1 MNTDRV
7 IQIGNVYP
15 DTPTFKN
22 RTMGRVYDP
31 VGISPTINTSGGG
44 DREPKIAEPC
54 IGAFRGRNP
63 DNPSER
69 GKSNGNYKQRLEMNT
84 QGTSNTITSVAKD
97 NMVVEPPLRI
107 PQATKQGYAEVQQG
121 GVFDGNYLDSKT
133 RRGRVQDNGETSPTI
148 TTENQPMLY
157 GKHYRIRKL
166 TPRECFR
173 LQGVRDS
180 DIDKIQGWVDAKG
193 KPISNAQQY
202 KMAGNSITVD
212 VLYYIFKN
220 LFVEPAKSA
229 RQMSI
234 FDVL

>member
-63 DNPSER
+63 DNPSDR
-69 GKSNGNYKQRLEMNT
+69 GKSNGHYKQRLEMNT

-97 NMVVEPPLRI
+97 NMVVEPPI
-107 PQATKQGYAEVQQG
+107 AT
-121 GVFDGNYLDSKT
+121 
-133 RRGRVQDNGETSPTI
+133 
-148 TTENQPMLY
+148 PMLY

-180 DIDKIQGWVDAKG
+180 DIDKIQGWVNAKG

-220 LFVEPAKSA
+220 LFVEPVKSA

>member
-69 GKSNGNYKQRLEMNT
+69 GKSNGTYKQRLEMNT

-97 NMVVEPPLRI
+97 NMVVEPSI
-107 PQATKQGYAEVQQG
+107 AT
-121 GVFDGNYLDSKT
+121 
-133 RRGRVQDNGETSPTI
+133 
-148 TTENQPMLY
+148 PMLY
-157 GKHYRIRKL
+157 GRHYRIRKL

-180 DIDKIQGWVDAKG
+180 DIDKIQSWVDAKG

-220 LFVEPAKSA
+220 LFVEPVKTA

>member
-1 MNTDRV
+1 
-7 IQIGNVYP
+7 
-15 DTPTFKN
+15 
-22 RTMGRVYDP
+22 MGRVYDP

-69 GKSNGNYKQRLEMNT
+69 GESNGTYKQRLEMNT

-97 NMVVEPPLRI
+97 NMVIEPC
-107 PQATKQGYAEVQQG
+107 G
-121 GVFDGNYLDSKT
+121 GGLKILQMGRGFNKGGMHAISPTVTSNSFECNNFVIASMQKNAYIGTTDG
-133 RRGRVQDNGETSPTI
+133 VSPTI
-148 TTENQPMLY
+148 TAACGMGGGQTPMV

-180 DIDKIQGWVDAKG
+180 DIDKIQGWTNAKG

-220 LFVEPAKSA
+220 LFVEPVKIA

>member
-1 MNTDRV
+1 MDRIIKLGYYHPSHHNASVV
-7 IQIGNVYP
+7 IHPGGVA
-15 DTPTFKN
+15 PTVMEN
-22 RTMGRVYDP
+22 HG
-31 VGISPTINTSGGG
+31 TITA
-44 DREPKIAEPC
+44 ILEPC

-107 PQATKQGYAEVQQG
+107 PQATKQGYAEVQQD

-133 RRGRVQDNGETSPTI
+133 RRGRVQDNGETSPAI

-157 GKHYRIRKL
+157 GTHYRIRKL

-212 VLYYIFKN
+212 VLYYIFRN
-220 LFVEPAKSA
+220 LFVEPVKSA

>member
-15 DTPTFKN
+15 NTPTFKN

-63 DNPSER
+63 DNPSDR
-69 GKSNGNYKQRLEMNT
+69 GKSNGKYKQRLEMNT

-107 PQATKQGYAEVQQG
+107 PQATKQGYAEVQQC
-121 GVFDGNYLDSKT
+121 GVFDDNYLDSKT
-133 RRGRVQDNGETSPTI
+133 RRGRV
-148 TTENQPMLY
+148 
-157 GKHYRIRKL
+157 
-166 TPRECFR
+166 
-173 LQGVRDS
+173 
-180 DIDKIQGWVDAKG
+180 
-193 KPISNAQQY
+193 
-202 KMAGNSITVD
+202 
-212 VLYYIFKN
+212 
-220 LFVEPAKSA
+220 
-229 RQMSI
+229 
-234 FDVL
+234 

>member
-1 MNTDRV
+1 
-7 IQIGNVYP
+7 
-15 DTPTFKN
+15 
-22 RTMGRVYDP
+22 
-31 VGISPTINTSGGG
+31 
-44 DREPKIAEPC
+44 
-54 IGAFRGRNP
+54 
-63 DNPSER
+63 
-69 GKSNGNYKQRLEMNT
+69 MNT
-84 QGTSNTITSVAKD
+84 QGTSNTITSVTKD
-97 NMVVEPPLRI
+97 NMVVEPPI
-107 PQATKQGYAEVQQG
+107 AT
-121 GVFDGNYLDSKT
+121 
-133 RRGRVQDNGETSPTI
+133 
-148 TTENQPMLY
+148 PMLY

-180 DIDKIQGWVDAKG
+180 DIDKIQDWRDAKG

-220 LFVEPAKSA
+220 LFVEPVKIA